1 MGRMRLVF
9 TPGDDQGY
17 AEARNGL
24 LEQFHV
30 WARRHRV
37 EVDSVLVAAAVDYK
51 YARDRRLGRWARSHV
66 ADALGMWFP
75 RKVTVLEPDDV
86 PPAFHAL
93 IDFLAAHDWLDP
105 QSDAPAALHQQVLDS
120 TPALHDGIADERNYD
135 LGKFWGVQL
144 HRHGVDP
151 ADPSAVQRFL
161 DRAGSGEA
169 DVDRHALAEIMRRD
183 AESGAG
189 ATGVR
194 ADRGPDGTGTGDP
207 AGTGSGPELP
217 PVLLPGAA
225 TLVQAAEQSVALDQL
240 RRLTRWVRAGRRL
253 TSDGR
258 LNRADALDL
267 ARHLELDHIYRDTAR
282 TSDDLPE
289 VSLLL
294 RWARAARLVR
304 PVRGRLV
311 PVKSAAPVLNRPIE
325 LWQRVFESVGR
336 LGDNLGGTDVFGAP
350 SLFGM
355 SLAEAFPMLWV
366 SLYAAGGGPIP
377 LERFHRVVRDA
388 VNADCGCVVDDLA
401 GDVEQRLWRRD
412 VTALL
417 DAMELLGAIE
427 LGETLDS
434 EELDDLVELAQRD
447 DPDPTVVTLTPMGL
461 WAVHQHLVERGMH
474 VPAPGELAD
483 EDIEYVCV
491 RMAGVRADVA
501 EAELTAWAHAR
512 HPSDAARELDR
523 FLRRCEPS
531 AHRRMALHALA
542 QTGPP
547 GRAVAHRH
555 RALPAD
561 GAAPVQRNGSG
572 PYPDPAEQP
581 QAGRYGT
588 EPATAPHPRSAL
600 RRDLEP
606 TG

>member
-1 MGRMRLVF
+1 MRLVF

-37 EVDSVLVAAAVDYK
+37 EVDTALVAAAVDYK

-105 QSDAPAALHQQVLDS
+105 QSDSPDVLHDQVRHS

-144 HRHGVDP
+144 YRHGVDP

-161 DRAGSGEA
+161 NRAGSGEA

-183 AESGAG
+183 ADTPAR
-189 ATGVR
+189 T
-194 ADRGPDGTGTGDP
+194 DP
-207 AGTGSGPELP
+207 SPELP

-225 TLVQAAEQSVALDQL
+225 TLVRAAEQSVALDQL
-240 RRLTRWVRAGRRL
+240 RKLTRWVRAGRRL

-267 ARHLELDHIYRDTAR
+267 ARHLDLDHIYRDKAR

-304 PVRGRLV
+304 PVCGRLV
-311 PVKSAAPVLNRPIE
+311 PVKSAAPVLSRPIE

-355 SLAEAFPMLWV
+355 SLAQAFPMLWV

-377 LERFHRVVRDA
+377 LERFHRLVRDT

-434 EELDDLVELAQRD
+434 DELADLVDLAQRD

-461 WAVHQHLVERGMH
+461 WAVHQHLVEQGLH

-491 RMAGVRADVA
+491 RLSGVRTDVA
-501 EAELTAWAHAR
+501 EAELTAWAEAR
-512 HPSDAARELDR
+512 RPADAARELDR
-523 FLRRCEPS
+523 FLRRCGVA
-531 AHRRMALHALA
+531 AHRGMALHALE
-542 QTGPP
+542 QTGQHGP
-547 GRAVAHRH
+547 AAAHRG
-555 RALPAD
+555 RDGPA
-561 GAAPVQRNGSG
+561 
-572 PYPDPAEQP
+572 
-581 QAGRYGT
+581 T
-588 EPATAPHPRSAL
+588 EPTPAQRTSSSSPAPASPTTPRPRTAL

>member
-37 EVDSVLVAAAVDYK
+37 EVDIALVAAAVDYK

-105 QSDAPAALHQQVLDS
+105 QSDSPDALHEQVRHS

-161 DRAGSGEA
+161 NRAGSGEA

-183 AESGAG
+183 ADAP
-189 ATGVR
+189 ART
-194 ADRGPDGTGTGDP
+194 DP
-207 AGTGSGPELP
+207 TPELP

-225 TLVQAAEQSVALDQL
+225 TLVRAAEQSVALDQL
-240 RRLTRWVRAGRRL
+240 RKLTRWVRAGRRL

-267 ARHLELDHIYRDTAR
+267 ARHLELDHIYREKAR

-304 PVRGRLV
+304 PVRGRLL

-355 SLAEAFPMLWV
+355 SLAQAFPMLWV

-377 LERFHRVVRDA
+377 LERFHRLVRDT

-434 EELDDLVELAQRD
+434 DELDGLVELAQRE

-461 WAVHQHLVERGMH
+461 WAVHQHLVEQGMH

-491 RMAGVRADVA
+491 RLSGVRTEVA
-501 EAELTAWAHAR
+501 EAELTAWAESRRPA
-512 HPSDAARELDR
+512 DAAHELDR
-523 FLRRCEPS
+523 FLRRCDVAS
-531 AHRRMALHALA
+531 HRGMALHALA
-542 QTGPP
+542 QTGQP
-547 GRAVAHRH
+547 GRAVAHRN
-555 RALPAD
+555 RRGAAD
-561 GAAPVQRNGSG
+561 RGTEGQAPVQRTSSGS
-572 PYPDPAEQP
+572 P
-581 QAGRYGT
+581 QAGSDASA
-588 EPATAPHPRSAL
+588 PATPLPRPAL

>member
-1 MGRMRLVF
+1 MRLVF

-37 EVDSVLVAAAVDYK
+37 EVDIALVAAAVDYK

-105 QSDAPAALHQQVLDS
+105 QSDSPDALHEQVRHS

-161 DRAGSGEA
+161 NRAGSGEA

-183 AESGAG
+183 ADAP
-189 ATGVR
+189 ART
-194 ADRGPDGTGTGDP
+194 DP
-207 AGTGSGPELP
+207 TPELP

-225 TLVQAAEQSVALDQL
+225 TLVRAAEQSVALDQL
-240 RRLTRWVRAGRRL
+240 RKLTRWVRAGRRL

-267 ARHLELDHIYRDTAR
+267 ARHLELDHIYREKAR

-304 PVRGRLV
+304 PVRGRLL

-355 SLAEAFPMLWV
+355 SLAQAFPMLWV

-377 LERFHRVVRDA
+377 LERFHRLVRDT

-434 EELDDLVELAQRD
+434 DELDGLVELAQRE

-461 WAVHQHLVERGMH
+461 WAVHQHLVEQGMH

-491 RMAGVRADVA
+491 RLSGVRTEVA
-501 EAELTAWAHAR
+501 EAELTAWAESRRPA
-512 HPSDAARELDR
+512 DAAHELDR
-523 FLRRCEPS
+523 FLRRCDVAS
-531 AHRRMALHALA
+531 HRGMALHALA
-542 QTGPP
+542 QTGQP
-547 GRAVAHRH
+547 GRAVAHRN
-555 RALPAD
+555 RRGAAD
-561 GAAPVQRNGSG
+561 RGTEGQAPVQRTSSSS
-572 PYPDPAEQP
+572 P
-581 QAGRYGT
+581 QAGSDGSA
-588 EPATAPHPRSAL
+588 PATPLPRPAL

>member
-1 MGRMRLVF
+1 MRLVF

-17 AEARNGL
+17 AEARHGL

-37 EVDSVLVAAAVDYK
+37 EVDTALVAAAVDYK

-105 QSDAPAALHQQVLDS
+105 QSDAPAALHEQVRHS

-144 HRHGVDP
+144 YRHGVDP

-161 DRAGSGEA
+161 NRAGSGEA

-183 AESGAG
+183 AD
-189 ATGVR
+189 V
-194 ADRGPDGTGTGDP
+194 P
-207 AGTGSGPELP
+207 AGTDPDPELP

-225 TLVQAAEQSVALDQL
+225 TLVRAAEQSVALDQL
-240 RRLTRWVRAGRRL
+240 RKLTRWVRAGRRL

-267 ARHLELDHIYRDTAR
+267 ARHLELDHIYRDKAR

-355 SLAEAFPMLWV
+355 SLAQALPMLWV
-366 SLYAAGGGPIP
+366 GLYAAGGGPVP
-377 LERFHRVVRDA
+377 LERFHRLVRDT

-434 EELDDLVELAQRD
+434 DELDALVELAQRD

-461 WAVHQHLVERGMH
+461 WAVHQHLVERGLH

-491 RMAGVRADVA
+491 RLSGVRTDVA
-501 EAELTAWAHAR
+501 EAELTAWAKAR
-512 HPSDAARELDR
+512 RPADAARELDR
-523 FLRRCEPS
+523 FLRRCDVAS
-531 AHRRMALHALA
+531 HRGMALHALE
-542 QTGPP
+542 QTGRP
-547 GRAVAHRH
+547 GPAAGHRPVRH
-555 RALPAD
+555 ESGDRRPGAD
-561 GAAPVQRNGSG
+561 AAAPAQRTG
-572 PYPDPAEQP
+572 P
-581 QAGRYGT
+581 GT
-588 EPATAPHPRSAL
+588 HPRPAL

>member
-24 LEQFHV
+24 LEQFLV

-37 EVDSVLVAAAVDYK
+37 EVDTALLAAAVDYK
-51 YARDRRLGRWARSHV
+51 YSRDRRLGRWTREHV

-93 IDFLAAHDWLDP
+93 IDFLAGHDWLDP
-105 QSDAPAALHQQVLDS
+105 QSDSPGALHEQVRDS

-183 AESGAG
+183 ADVPSDTEYN
-189 ATGVR
+189 
-194 ADRGPDGTGTGDP
+194 
-207 AGTGSGPELP
+207 PELP

-225 TLVQAAEQSVALDQL
+225 TLVHAAEQSAALEQL

-258 LNRADALDL
+258 LNRADAINL
-267 ARHLELDHIYRDTAR
+267 AEHLELDHIYRDGAR

-304 PVRGRLV
+304 PVHGRLV

-355 SLAEAFPMLWV
+355 SLAQAFPMLWV
-366 SLYAAGGGPIP
+366 SLYAAGGGPVP
-377 LERFHRVVRDA
+377 LERFHRMVRDA
-388 VNADCGCVVDDLA
+388 VNADAGCVVDDLA

-434 EELDDLVELAQRD
+434 DELDALVDLAQRD

-474 VPAPGELAD
+474 VPAPGELSD

-491 RMAGVRADVA
+491 RLAGVRLEVA
-501 EAELTAWAHAR
+501 EAELTAWAEAR
-512 HPSDAARELDR
+512 DPADAAREVDR
-523 FLRRCEPS
+523 FLQRCDVP
-531 AHRRMALHALA
+531 AQRALAQHALA
-542 QTGPP
+542 QTGSA
-547 GRAVAHRH
+547 GRQVARRH
-555 RALPAD
+555 RLHVAEGPAPAQRS
-561 GAAPVQRNGSG
+561 GSTTPAAPPPYQR
-572 PYPDPAEQP
+572 D
-581 QAGRYGT
+581 
-588 EPATAPHPRSAL
+588 AL

-606 TG
+606 AG

>member
-37 EVDSVLVAAAVDYK
+37 EVDTALVAAAVDYK

-75 RKVTVLEPDDV
+75 RKVTVLDADDV

-93 IDFLAAHDWLDP
+93 IDFLSAHDWLDP
-105 QSDAPAALHQQVLDS
+105 QSDAPEALHAQVRHS

-161 DRAGSGEA
+161 NRAGSGEA

-183 AESGAG
+183 ADA
-189 ATGVR
+189 
-194 ADRGPDGTGTGDP
+194 P
-207 AGTGSGPELP
+207 APPAPSPELP

-225 TLVQAAEQSVALDQL
+225 TLVRAAEHSVALEQL
-240 RRLTRWVRAGRRL
+240 RKLTRWVRAGRRL
-253 TSDGR
+253 TADGR

-267 ARHLELDHIYRDTAR
+267 ARHLELDHIYRDKAR

-294 RWARAARLVR
+294 RWARSARLVR

-355 SLAEAFPMLWV
+355 SLAQALPMLWV
-366 SLYAAGGGPIP
+366 SLYAAGGGPVP
-377 LERFHRVVRDA
+377 LERFHRLVRDT

-434 EELDDLVELAQRD
+434 EELDGLVELAQRE

-461 WAVHQHLVERGMH
+461 WAVHQHLVEQGMH

-491 RMAGVRADVA
+491 RLSGVRAEVA
-501 EAELTAWAHAR
+501 EAELTAWAEAR
-512 HPSDAARELDR
+512 RPADAARELDR
-523 FLRRCEPS
+523 FLRRCDD
-531 AHRRMALHALA
+531 ATHRTMALHALE
-542 QTGPP
+542 QTGVA
-547 GRAVAHRH
+547 GQAVAHHDRR
-555 RALPAD
+555 RAAD
-561 GAAPVQRNGSG
+561 GPAPVQRTSSG
-572 PYPDPAEQP
+572 PA
-581 QAGRYGT
+581 QAGPDGHGGS
-588 EPATAPHPRSAL
+588 APHPRPAL

>member
-37 EVDSVLVAAAVDYK
+37 EVDTALVAAAVDYK

-105 QSDAPAALHQQVLDS
+105 QSDSPDALHDQVRHS

-144 HRHGVDP
+144 YRHGVDP
-151 ADPSAVQRFL
+151 ADPTAVQRFL
-161 DRAGSGEA
+161 NRAGSGEA

-183 AESGAG
+183 ADAPSG
-189 ATGVR
+189 TE
-194 ADRGPDGTGTGDP
+194 P
-207 AGTGSGPELP
+207 GPELP

-225 TLVQAAEQSVALDQL
+225 TLVRAAEQSVALEQL
-240 RRLTRWVRAGRRL
+240 RKLTRWVRAGRRL
-253 TSDGR
+253 TADGR

-267 ARHLELDHIYRDTAR
+267 ARHLELDHIYRDKAR

-294 RWARAARLVR
+294 RWARSARLVR

-355 SLAEAFPMLWV
+355 SLAQAFPMLWV

-377 LERFHRVVRDA
+377 LERFHRLVRDT

-434 EELDDLVELAQRD
+434 DELDDLVELAQRE

-461 WAVHQHLVERGMH
+461 WAVHQHLVEQGMH

-491 RMAGVRADVA
+491 RLSGVRSDVA
-501 EAELTAWAHAR
+501 EAELTAWAQAR
-512 HPSDAARELDR
+512 RPADAARELDR
-523 FLRRCEPS
+523 FLRRCDDT
-531 AHRRMALHALA
+531 AHRGMALHALE
-542 QTGPP
+542 QTGQSGPVEAHGN
-547 GRAVAHRH
+547 GRNVA
-555 RALPAD
+555 D
-561 GAAPVQRNGSG
+561 TSAPVQRTGSG
-572 PYPDPAEQP
+572 THPGP
-581 QAGRYGT
+581 GGHT
-588 EPATAPHPRSAL
+588 ATTPHPRPAL